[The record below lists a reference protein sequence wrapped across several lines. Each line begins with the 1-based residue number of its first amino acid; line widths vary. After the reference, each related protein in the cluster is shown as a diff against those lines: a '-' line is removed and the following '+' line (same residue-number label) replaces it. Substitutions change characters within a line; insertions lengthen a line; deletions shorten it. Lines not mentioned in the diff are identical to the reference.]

1 MYDNKSQRRSSHVY
15 EQVLLLLLC
24 HGLSVFCENRQIIRF
39 FGKQNI
45 RTVRIRYAQEGII
58 ELRTFILL
66 NLTTLRKEEK
76 LS

>member
-24 HGLSVFCENRQIIRF
+24 YGLSVFCENRQIIRF

-66 NLTTLRKEEK
+66 NLTILRKEEK